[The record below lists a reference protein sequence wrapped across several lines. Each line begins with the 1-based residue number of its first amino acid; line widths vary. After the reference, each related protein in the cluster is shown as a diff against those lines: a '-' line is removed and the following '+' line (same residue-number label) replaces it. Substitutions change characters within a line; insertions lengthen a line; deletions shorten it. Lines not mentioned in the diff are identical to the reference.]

1 MCLRCPKK
9 SSPAV
14 VSMLPA
20 GCFPQPPSG
29 GSGGRAFQVWF
40 LHSQPIIPSECCH
53 MELHE
58 SRNLT
63 HLQPKI
69 CVSTFLKFPPSPLL
83 GFADGTVV
91 KNLSASEGKRCG
103 FNPWVRKIPW
113 RRNWQPTPLFLPGK
127 SHGQRSLVGCSSW
140 GLKELD
146 MTEQLS
152 TTAQCTFLPFW
163 DSCPHLLRRLLV
175 IFENSE

>member
-20 GCFPQPPSG
+20 GRFPQPPSG

-53 MELHE
+53 VKFHE

-69 CVSTFLKFPPSPLL
+69 RFSTFLKFSSSPPLS
-83 GFADGTVV
+83 FADGTVV
-91 KNLSASEGKRCG
+91 KNLSANEGKRRR
-103 FNPWVRKIPW
+103 FNPRVRKIPW
-113 RRNWQPTPLFLPGK
+113 RRNWQPTPLLLPGK
-127 SHGQRSLVGCSSW
+127 SRGQRSLAGCSSW
-140 GLKELD
+140 GRKESD
-146 MTEQLS
+146 TTEWLS
-152 TTAQCTFLPFW
+152 TAAQCTFPPFW
-163 DSCPHLLRRLLV
+163 NSRPHLLGKLLV
-175 IFENSE
+175 IFENWE